1 MTKQHTPGPWS
12 QGYTLATRQ
21 TRRWSPEE
29 IAANDAHER
38 LMVFSGFTH
47 LDEGRGRERVALCYR
62 AEDAC
67 LIAAAPELL
76 QEVEWLLDAYIDA
89 IRAYAV
95 SFKRQPNPEDD
106 RDVIRIRALIAKVRG
121 TQ

>member
-1 MTKQHTPGPWS
+1 MTDQHTPGPWS

-29 IAANDAHER
+29 IAANDARER

-62 AEDAC
+62 AEDAR
-67 LIAAAPELL
+67 LIAAAPDMLEALEDLL
-76 QEVEWLLDAYIDA
+76 NYVGGWDAPADHPCG
-89 IRAYAV
+89 RA
-95 SFKRQPNPEDD
+95 
-106 RDVIRIRALIAKVRG
+106 RAAIAKARG

>member
-1 MTKQHTPGPWS
+1 MTSQHTPGPWS
-12 QGYTLATRQ
+12 QGYTLTTRQ

-29 IAANDAHER
+29 IAANDARER

-47 LDEGRGRERVALCYR
+47 LDEGQGRERVALCYR
-62 AEDAC
+62 AEDAR

-76 QEVEWLLDAYIDA
+76 EALESAADELERLMTWHGTEVRASVLRDA
-89 IRAYAV
+89 RAA
-95 SFKRQPNPEDD
+95 
-106 RDVIRIRALIAKVRG
+106 IAKARG

>member
-1 MTKQHTPGPWS
+1 MTEQHTPGPWHVVTDKTTR
-12 QGYTLATRQ
+12 YTWLVGVADTWIPRIACIPPYAH
-21 TRRWSPEE
+21 SPV
-29 IAANDAHER
+29 AANAR
-38 LMVFSGFTH
+38 
-47 LDEGRGRERVALCYR
+47 
-62 AEDAC
+62 

-106 RDVIRIRALIAKVRG
+106 KDVIRVRALIAKVRG